1 MLYLADMS
9 LSNINYQ
16 PVSASKIM
24 SWSGSKASAAYFWW
38 ERRAWKLHWT
48 GERER
53 KGDKKWQWQTAE
65 HRPRVK
71 DLKERAGKNGRNS
84 DKEEKLWRNDKKVE
98 GQLSSHLWQLIGVN
112 LPLWVVIKSFYLIFY
127 TPLLLPSARFEVSR
141 SLWSLM
147 MLSADLRCDN
157 VRGERGGREE
167 TEVGEDES
175 DRQRRGEKEGKRWGG
190 GGKSRRWRRPETK
203 ALQMKGRNTEGEL
216 RAWKK
221 SEKEGWESE
230 RKRERGGFI
239 NHWLRPDTPACMPP
253 LLNDHTVCVCVCVLC
268 VAARICLL

>member
-239 NHWLRPDTPACMPP
+239 NHWLRQGDSGLRATSS
-253 LLNDHTVCVCVCVLC
+253 
-268 VAARICLL
+268 